1 MVSYNISSLFHA
13 LLPASQTDRDLKPSN
28 VLIDANLCPKL
39 CDFGLAQ
46 FAAKKGKHV
55 FVGTPSYVAPEVIAA
70 KEGAADAFT
79 NKADVYSFG
88 IVLWQIVVGK
98 APYASMHFS
107 QVLFNVVNTDL
118 RPRMD
123 DADWRGPSSTIKTM
137 ARLRE
142 LVQHCWQRNQDT
154 RPEFQTIVSTLAE
167 LQVG

>member
-1 MVSYNISSLFHA
+1 M
-13 LLPASQTDRDLKPSN
+13 LLAFPIDRDLKPSN

-118 RPRMD
+118 RPHMD
-123 DADWRGPSSTIKTM
+123 DADWHGSASTMRPM

-142 LVQHCWQRNQDT
+142 LVQLCWQRNLDG
-154 RPEFQTIVSTLAE
+154 RPEFHAIVSELAE
-167 LQVG
+167 LRVG